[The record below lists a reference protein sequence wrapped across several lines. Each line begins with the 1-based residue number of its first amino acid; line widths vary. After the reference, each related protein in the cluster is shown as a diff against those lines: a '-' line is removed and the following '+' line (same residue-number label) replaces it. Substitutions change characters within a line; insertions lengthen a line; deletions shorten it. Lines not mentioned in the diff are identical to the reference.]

1 MATLI
6 NIMKIMTLMQFV
18 VVLITSGITTM
29 STAQT
34 IFNSQANIQL
44 QHKQNS
50 VIVSPCLASAPQQK
64 LRYEISA
71 LRVSKNGSS
80 RSKQS
85 GYFNPGVNLCPSELK
100 LSYQFGDKAFFVLRV
115 YDHQSLLTEVTL
127 DYPAAQ

>member
-1 MATLI
+1 MVTLI
-6 NIMKIMTLMQFV
+6 NIMNKITLMQFV
-18 VVLITSGITTM
+18 VVLITSGISIM

-34 IFNSQANIQL
+34 KPNAQANIQL
-44 QHKQNS
+44 QLEQHS
-50 VIVSPCLASAPQQK
+50 VTVSPCLASAPQQK

-71 LRVSKNGSS
+71 LRVSQNGSS

-100 LSYQFGDKAFFVLRV
+100 LSFQNGDKAFFVLRV
-115 YDHQSLLTEVTL
+115 YDQQSLLTEVTR

>member
-1 MATLI
+1 M
-6 NIMKIMTLMQFV
+6 NKFTLMQFV

-34 IFNSQANIQL
+34 KSNAQANIHLQL
-44 QHKQNS
+44 EQHS
-50 VIVSPCLASAPQQK
+50 VTVSPCLASAPQQK

-80 RSKQS
+80 RSKHS

-100 LSYQFGDKAFFVLRV
+100 LSFQSGDKAFFVLRV
-115 YDHQSLLTEVTL
+115 YDQQSLLTEVTR

>member
-1 MATLI
+1 
-6 NIMKIMTLMQFV
+6 
-18 VVLITSGITTM
+18 M

-34 IFNSQANIQL
+34 KANAQANIQL
-44 QHKQNS
+44 QLEQHS
-50 VIVSPCLASAPQQK
+50 VIVSPCLASATNQK

-100 LSYQFGDKAFFVLRV
+100 LSFNSGDKAFFVLRV
-115 YDHQSLLTEVTL
+115 YDQQSLLTEVTR

>member
-6 NIMKIMTLMQFV
+6 NIMNKITLMQFV
-18 VVLITSGITTM
+18 VVLITSGIITM

-34 IFNSQANIQL
+34 KPNAQANIQL
-44 QHKQNS
+44 QLDQNS
-50 VIVSPCLASAPQQK
+50 VVVSPCLASAPQQK

-85 GYFNPGVNLCPSELK
+85 GYFNPGVNLCPSKLK
-100 LSYQFGDKAFFVLRV
+100 LSFQNGDKAFFVLRV
-115 YDHQSLLTEVTL
+115 YDQQSLLTEVTR

>member
-6 NIMKIMTLMQFV
+6 NIMNKITLMQFV

-34 IFNSQANIQL
+34 KSNAQANIQL
-44 QHKQNS
+44 QLEQHS
-50 VIVSPCLASAPQQK
+50 VTVSPCLASAPQQK

-71 LRVSKNGSS
+71 LRVSKNSSS

-100 LSYQFGDKAFFVLRV
+100 LSFNSGDKAFFVLRV
-115 YDHQSLLTEVTL
+115 YDQQSLLTEVTR
-127 DYPAAQ
+127 DFPAAQ

>member
-6 NIMKIMTLMQFV
+6 NIMKKITLMQFV

-34 IFNSQANIQL
+34 KPNTQANIQL
-44 QHKQNS
+44 QLDQHS
-50 VIVSPCLASAPQQK
+50 VIVSPCLASSPQQK

-85 GYFNPGVNLCPSELK
+85 GYFKPGVNLCPSELK
-100 LSYQFGDKAFFVLRV
+100 LSYQSGDKAFFLLRV

-127 DYPAAQ
+127 DYPAVQ